1 MCELALY
8 TKYMKF
14 SPKSSDQ
21 VLINGCREGNRLA
34 QKFLYERFFGR
45 MMGIA
50 MRYTSHRDE
59 ATDILNAAFLKVF
72 TGLDKFED
80 GTNLAGWV
88 AKIVFNTSI
97 DFVRRHA
104 KYKQV
109 FDLSVER
116 DQSVY
121 NASIDNL
128 NTQDLFKLIQLL
140 PISSRTVFN
149 LYVVDGYKHKEVA
162 DILSITEGT
171 SKWHLAN
178 ARKELQRLI
187 LKRRAE
193 EAAAGRS

>member
-1 MCELALY
+1 
-8 TKYMKF
+8 MKF

-72 TGLDKFED
+72 TSLDKFQDE
-80 GTNLAGWV
+80 TNLAGWV

-128 NTQDLFKLIQLL
+128 NTEDLFKLIQLL

-178 ARKELQRLI
+178 ARRELQRLI